1 MTTMSSRSRS
11 PTVTAVTHNFSE
23 AMMGQTPLTI
33 TVRSLRSQH
42 EGAEI
47 LVGILLESGGHK
59 EQKSLPLTAE
69 QYYEIKPTKGII
81 SEEQYER
88 LEEAS
93 QLCQA
98 LRCGEHL
105 LSYGSNSAQTL
116 ARKLTQRGYSREVA
130 QNAALRLCD
139 MGLIDEKKDV
149 RREVE
154 KCLKKLW
161 GAKRISAHLW
171 SKGFAQE
178 SLEELSG
185 ILNEADFTANCAAL
199 IRKHYGQIP
208 EDPDA
213 LRRMTASLARYGY
226 SMSEIKGAILLLRE
240 EV

>member
-1 MTTMSSRSRS
+1 MTTTSSRSLS
-11 PTVTAVTHNFSE
+11 PTVTAVTRNFSE

-47 LVGILLESGGHK
+47 LVGILLESGEHK

-88 LEEAS
+88 LEDAS
-93 QLCQA
+93 RLCQA

-161 GAKRISAHLW
+161 GSKRISAHLW

-178 SLEELSG
+178 SLEDLSE
-185 ILNEADFTANCAAL
+185 ILGEVDFSANCATL
-199 IRKHYGQIP
+199 IRKHYGEIP
-208 EDPDA
+208 DTPDE

-226 SMSEIKGAILLLRE
+226 SMSEIKEAIRILCE
-240 EV
+240 GS